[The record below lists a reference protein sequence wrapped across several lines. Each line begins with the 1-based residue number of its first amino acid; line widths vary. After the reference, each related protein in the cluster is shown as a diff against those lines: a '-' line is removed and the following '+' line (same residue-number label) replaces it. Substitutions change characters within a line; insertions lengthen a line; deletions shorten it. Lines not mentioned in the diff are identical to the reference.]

1 MMIGKKAKM
10 EWEYI
15 VAFLI
20 GLAVLVVVLSFSQY
34 VRDKFIEGVKHIAL
48 NLLGM

>member
-1 MMIGKKAKM
+1 MDKKGKM

-20 GLAVLVVVLSFSQY
+20 GLAVLVAMLTLSQY
-34 VRDKFIEGVKHIAL
+34 VREKFVEGVKHIL
-48 NLLGM
+48 FYILGR